1 MNKTIIAIYGRANEG
16 KSETIKLIC
25 QNMIKNF
32 PIAIP
37 SEINI
42 DYSGD
47 ILLTITIGSIK
58 IGIESQGDPNSRMIS
73 EDTIKKLADITFDE
87 NLGNC
92 DIIICATRTDGM
104 TVKKVDEIAEKYNYN
119 TLYLS
124 SFWGPSL
131 NHQVL
136 NQIAADN
143 VIQIITA
150 LIMGRL

>member
-25 QNMIKNF
+25 QNIIRIF
-32 PIAIP
+32 PNAIP

-47 ILLTITIGSIK
+47 ILVTISIGKIK

-73 EDTIKKLADITFDE
+73 EDTIKKLADITFDK

-104 TVKKVDEIAEKYNYN
+104 TVKKVDEIADKYNYN

-124 SFWGPSL
+124 SFWSPTL
-131 NHQVL
+131 NQQVL
-136 NQIAADN
+136 NQIAAEN
-143 VIQIITA
+143 VIEIITA
-150 LIMGRL
+150 LMLGRL